1 MHILKWMSH
10 IFGVIMIFGGLY
22 ELLGPRPWNPLF
34 WMIPMILSHVFN
46 YLSKYVEKRQIKH
59 SK

>member
-22 ELLGPRPWNPLF
+22 ELLGPRPWNPLV
-34 WMIPMILSHVFN
+34 WMIPMVLSHVFN
-46 YLSKYVEKRQIKH
+46 YLSKYIEKRQI
-59 SK
+59 